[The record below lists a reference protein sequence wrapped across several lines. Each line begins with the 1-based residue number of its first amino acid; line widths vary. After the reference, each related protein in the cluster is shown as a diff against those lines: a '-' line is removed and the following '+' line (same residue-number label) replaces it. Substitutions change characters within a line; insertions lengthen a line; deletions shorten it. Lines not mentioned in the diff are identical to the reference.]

1 MKWGVKPYKA
11 IDSKKKKKK
20 IKIYFF
26 VGKKPLLFL
35 VNVSISLFCFISVID
50 FLGK

>member
-1 MKWGVKPYKA
+1 MGSHA
-11 IDSKKKKKK
+11 LQGNRLQKKKK

>member
-1 MKWGVKPYKA
+1 MGSQA
-11 IDSKKKKKK
+11 LQGNRLQKKKKK

>member
-1 MKWGVKPYKA
+1 MGSHA
-11 IDSKKKKKK
+11 LQGNRLQKKNK

>member
-1 MKWGVKPYKA
+1 MPYKA
-11 IDSKKKKKK
+11 IDSKKKKK
-20 IKIYFF
+20 KIYFF

>member
-1 MKWGVKPYKA
+1 MGSHA
-11 IDSKKKKKK
+11 LQGNRLQKKKKK
-20 IKIYFF
+20 KIYFF